1 MIQHNQSPDSP
12 GRLTV
17 SIFPDSWDQAW
28 LFAPLVYIAIL
39 SHRDEP
45 AQRLVALVESVA
57 QLVQSIADMIG
68 RLKR

>member
-1 MIQHNQSPDSP
+1 M
-12 GRLTV
+12 
-17 SIFPDSWDQAW
+17 SIFQDSWDQAW

-45 AQRLVALVESVA
+45 AQRLVALVQSVA
-57 QLVQSIADMIG
+57 QLAQSVADMIG